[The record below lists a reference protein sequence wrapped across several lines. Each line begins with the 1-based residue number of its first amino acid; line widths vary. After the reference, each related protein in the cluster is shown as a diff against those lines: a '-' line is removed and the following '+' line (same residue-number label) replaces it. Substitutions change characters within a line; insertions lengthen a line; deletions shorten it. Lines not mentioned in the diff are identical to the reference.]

1 MHNVQYSSLG
11 APIVLC
17 GVVAL
22 CYDVLITKW
31 ENSLH
36 GGGGIF
42 KLGVAK
48 WEIA

>member
-1 MHNVQYSSLG
+1 MLHE
-11 APIVLC
+11 
-17 GVVAL
+17 VVAF
-22 CYDVLITKW
+22 CYGVDNKVPKL
-31 ENSLH
+31 LH